1 MNKLKVLIL
10 IGIPGS
16 GKSTW
21 ATDLVMNNNDWV
33 RVNRDDFRFMLKGLP
48 ICSHKVEKLINDLQ
62 FTAITSALA
71 SGFNVVIDNTNL
83 KESYINNFIKLIGDS
98 AEIEFK
104 VFDITLDEALERN
117 KTRDKKVDSEV
128 VKKMWNDFNILK
140 RNFLKNKI

>member
-1 MNKLKVLIL
+1 MKKVLIL

-21 ATDLVMNNNDWV
+21 SNNFIKDNSNWV

-48 ICSHKVEKLINDLQ
+48 VCSHKVEKLINDLQ
-62 FTAITSALA
+62 FAAITSALA
-71 SGFNVVIDNTNL
+71 SGFNVVIDNTNT
-83 KESYINNFIKLIGDS
+83 KESYINKFIKLIGDS

-104 VFDITLDEALERN
+104 VFDISLDEAIERN
-117 KTRDKKVDSEV
+117 QTRDKKVNIDV
-128 VKKMWNDFNILK
+128 VKKMWNDYNILK